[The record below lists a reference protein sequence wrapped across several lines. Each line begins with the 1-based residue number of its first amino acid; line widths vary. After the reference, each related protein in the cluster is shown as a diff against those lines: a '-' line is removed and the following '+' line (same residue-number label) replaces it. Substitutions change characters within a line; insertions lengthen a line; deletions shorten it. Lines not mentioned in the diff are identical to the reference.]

1 MEEIGNSQN
10 GEDPSGS
17 SPFFWT
23 DEVLME
29 GQLVQQLVNGLLIGF
44 MYSLIAIGLTLI
56 WGVMNIVNF
65 AHGDFLML
73 GMFTSFW
80 LYTLYGLDPLFS
92 IPICTV
98 LLFVLGVL
106 IYRFIVSKV
115 MRGPVLAQLVVTFG
129 VSIFLANLA
138 VFLWTPDFRLIE
150 KPLLRGTWEIGQIE
164 LSIPKLMASIGSVLT
179 SIFVFWFLKKTRIGK
194 AILATEMDR
203 EAALLM
209 GINTE
214 RINSISFAIGS
225 SLVGIAGAFLSTYY
239 YIYPQVGGVFGTIAF
254 AIVALGGFGSIE
266 GAFLAGILV
275 GLVQTLGGYFFDP
288 AYKYA
293 IVFLIYL
300 ITVWIRPRGL
310 LGW

>member
-1 MEEIGNSQN
+1 M
-10 GEDPSGS
+10 
-17 SPFFWT
+17 T
-23 DEVLME
+23 D
-29 GQLVQQLVNGLLIGF
+29 QLVQQVVNGLLIGF
-44 MYSLIAIGLTLI
+44 IYSLIAIGLTLI

-80 LYTLYGLDPLFS
+80 LYTLYGVDPLFS
-92 IPICTV
+92 IPVCTA
-98 LLFVLGVL
+98 LLFILGLL
-106 IYRFIVSKV
+106 IYRYIVSKV
-115 MRGPVLAQLVVTFG
+115 MKGPMLAQLVVTFG

-150 KPLLRGTWEIGQIE
+150 KPLLHGTWDIGDVK
-164 LSIPKLMASIGSVLT
+164 LSIPKFVATIGSVIVSL
-179 SIFVFWFLKKTRIGK
+179 FVFLFLKRTKTGK

-214 RINSISFAIGS
+214 RINSISFALGS
-225 SLVGIAGAFLSTYY
+225 ALVGIAGAFLSTYY
-239 YIYPQVGGVFGTIAF
+239 YIYPQVGGTFGLIAF
-254 AIVALGGFGSIE
+254 CVVALGGFGSIE
-266 GAFLAGILV
+266 GAFIAGIIV
-275 GLVQTLGGYFFDP
+275 GLAQTLGGFFIDP
-288 AYKYA
+288 AYKFA

-300 ITVWIRPRGL
+300 ITVWIRPQGL

>member
-1 MEEIGNSQN
+1 M
-10 GEDPSGS
+10 
-17 SPFFWT
+17 T
-23 DEVLME
+23 D
-29 GQLVQQLVNGLLIGF
+29 QLVQQVVNGLLIGF
-44 MYSLIAIGLTLI
+44 IYSLIAIGLTLI

-65 AHGDFLML
+65 AHGDFLMV

-80 LYTLYGLDPLFS
+80 LYTLYGVDPLFS
-92 IPICTV
+92 IPVCTA
-98 LLFVLGVL
+98 LLFILGLL

-115 MRGPVLAQLVVTFG
+115 MKGPMLAQLVVTFG

-150 KPLLRGTWEIGQIE
+150 KPLLHGTWDIGEIK
-164 LSIPKLMASIGSVLT
+164 LSVPKFVATIGSVIASL
-179 SIFVFWFLKKTRIGK
+179 FVFLFLKTTKTGK

-214 RINSISFAIGS
+214 RINSISFALGS
-225 SLVGIAGAFLSTYY
+225 ALVGIAGAFLSTYY
-239 YIYPQVGGVFGTIAF
+239 YIYPQVGGTFGLIAF
-254 AIVALGGFGSIE
+254 CVVALGGFGSIE
-266 GAFLAGILV
+266 GAFIAGIIV
-275 GLVQTLGGYFFDP
+275 GLAQTLGGFFIDP
-288 AYKYA
+288 AYKFA

-300 ITVWIRPRGL
+300 ITVWIRPEGL

>member
-1 MEEIGNSQN
+1 MA
-10 GEDPSGS
+10 D
-17 SPFFWT
+17 
-23 DEVLME
+23 
-29 GQLVQQLVNGLLIGF
+29 QLVQQVVNGLLIGF
-44 MYSLIAIGLTLI
+44 IYSLIAIGLTLI

-65 AHGDFLML
+65 AHGDFLMV
-73 GMFTSFW
+73 GMFASFW
-80 LYTLYGLDPLFS
+80 LYTLYGVDPLFS
-92 IPICTV
+92 IPVCTA
-98 LLFVLGVL
+98 LLFILGLL

-115 MRGPVLAQLVVTFG
+115 MKGPMLAQLVVTFG

-150 KPLLRGTWEIGQIE
+150 KPLLHGTWDIGDIK
-164 LSIPKLMASIGSVLT
+164 LSIPKFVATIGSVIASL
-179 SIFVFWFLKKTRIGK
+179 FVFLFLKRTKTGK

-214 RINSISFAIGS
+214 RINSISFALGS
-225 SLVGIAGAFLSTYY
+225 ALVGIAGAFLSTYY
-239 YIYPQVGGVFGTIAF
+239 YIYPQVGGTFGLIAF
-254 AIVALGGFGSIE
+254 CVVALGGFGSIE
-266 GAFLAGILV
+266 GAFIAGIIV
-275 GLVQTLGGYFFDP
+275 GLAQTLGGFFIDP

-300 ITVWIRPRGL
+300 ITVWIRPQGL

>member
-1 MEEIGNSQN
+1 M
-10 GEDPSGS
+10 
-17 SPFFWT
+17 T
-23 DEVLME
+23 D
-29 GQLVQQLVNGLLIGF
+29 QLVQQIVNGLLIGF
-44 MYSLIAIGLTLI
+44 IYSLIAIGLTLI

-73 GMFTSFW
+73 GMFMSFW
-80 LYTLYGLDPLFS
+80 LYTLYGVDPLFS
-92 IPICTV
+92 IPVCTV
-98 LLFVLGVL
+98 LLFILGLL
-106 IYRFIVSKV
+106 IYRYIVSKV
-115 MRGPVLAQLVVTFG
+115 MKGPILAQLVVTFG

-150 KPLLRGTWEIGQIE
+150 KPLLHGTWDIGDIK
-164 LSIPKLMASIGSVLT
+164 LSVPKFVSTIGSVIVSL
-179 SIFVFWFLKKTRIGK
+179 FVFLFLKRTKTGK

-214 RINSISFAIGS
+214 RINSISFALGS
-225 SLVGIAGAFLSTYY
+225 ALVGIAGAFLSTYY
-239 YIYPQVGGVFGTIAF
+239 YIYPQVGGTFGLIAF
-254 AIVALGGFGSIE
+254 CVVALGGFGSIE
-266 GAFLAGILV
+266 GAFIAGIIV
-275 GLVQTLGGYFFDP
+275 GLTQTLGGFFIDP

-300 ITVWIRPRGL
+300 ITVWIRPQGL

>member
-1 MEEIGNSQN
+1 M
-10 GEDPSGS
+10 GE
-17 SPFFWT
+17 
-23 DEVLME
+23 
-29 GQLVQQLVNGLLIGF
+29 QLLQQVVNGLLIGF

-73 GMFTSFW
+73 GMFASFW

-92 IPICTV
+92 IPICTA
-98 LLFVLGVL
+98 LLFILGLL
-106 IYRFIVSKV
+106 IYRYIVSKV
-115 MRGPVLAQLVVTFG
+115 MRGPMLAQLVVTFG

-150 KPLLRGTWEIGQIE
+150 KPLLNGTWDIGDIK
-164 LSIPKLMASIGSVLT
+164 LSIPKFVATIGSVIASL
-179 SIFVFWFLKKTRIGK
+179 FVFLFLKKTKTGK

-214 RINSISFAIGS
+214 RINSLSFAIGS
-225 SLVGIAGAFLSTYY
+225 ALVGIAGAFLSTYY
-239 YIYPQVGGVFGTIAF
+239 YIYPQVGGTFGLIAF
-254 AIVALGGFGSIE
+254 CVVALGGFGSIE
-266 GAFLAGILV
+266 GAFIAGIIV
-275 GLVQTLGGYFFDP
+275 GLAQTLGGYFFDP

-293 IVFLIYL
+293 IVFMIYL
-300 ITVWIRPRGL
+300 ITVWIRPQGL

>member
-1 MEEIGNSQN
+1 M
-10 GEDPSGS
+10 
-17 SPFFWT
+17 T
-23 DEVLME
+23 D
-29 GQLVQQLVNGLLIGF
+29 QLVQQIVNGLLIGF
-44 MYSLIAIGLTLI
+44 IYSLIAIGLTLI

-80 LYTLYGLDPLFS
+80 LYTLYGVDPLFS
-92 IPICTV
+92 IPVCTA
-98 LLFVLGVL
+98 LLFILGLL

-115 MRGPVLAQLVVTFG
+115 MKGPMLAQLVVTFG
-129 VSIFLANLA
+129 ISIFLANLA

-150 KPLLRGTWEIGQIE
+150 KPLLHGTWDIGDIK
-164 LSIPKLMASIGSVLT
+164 LSVPKFVSTIGSVIVSL
-179 SIFVFWFLKKTRIGK
+179 FVFLFLKRTKTGK

-214 RINSISFAIGS
+214 RINSISFALGS
-225 SLVGIAGAFLSTYY
+225 ALVGIAGAFLSTYY
-239 YIYPQVGGVFGTIAF
+239 YIYPQVGGTFGLIAF
-254 AIVALGGFGSIE
+254 CVVALGGFGSIE
-266 GAFLAGILV
+266 GAFIAGIIV
-275 GLVQTLGGYFFDP
+275 GLAQTLGGFFIDP

-300 ITVWIRPRGL
+300 ITVWIRPQGL

>member
-1 MEEIGNSQN
+1 M
-10 GEDPSGS
+10 
-17 SPFFWT
+17 T
-23 DEVLME
+23 D
-29 GQLVQQLVNGLLIGF
+29 QLIQQIVNGLLIGF
-44 MYSLIAIGLTLI
+44 IYSLIAIGLTLI

-80 LYTLYGLDPLFS
+80 LYTLYGVDPLFS
-92 IPICTV
+92 IPVCTA
-98 LLFVLGVL
+98 LLFILGLL
-106 IYRFIVSKV
+106 IYRYIVGKV
-115 MRGPVLAQLVVTFG
+115 MKGPMLAQLVVTFG

-150 KPLLRGTWEIGQIE
+150 KPLLHGTWDIGDIK
-164 LSIPKLMASIGSVLT
+164 LSIPKFVATIGSILA
-179 SIFVFWFLKKTRIGK
+179 SFFVFLFLKRTKTGK

-214 RINSISFAIGS
+214 RINSISFALGS
-225 SLVGIAGAFLSTYY
+225 ALVGIAGAFLSTYY
-239 YIYPQVGGVFGTIAF
+239 YIYPQVGGTFGLIAF
-254 AIVALGGFGSIE
+254 CVVALGGFGSIE
-266 GAFLAGILV
+266 GAFIAGIIV
-275 GLVQTLGGYFFDP
+275 GLAQTLGGFFIDP
-288 AYKYA
+288 AYKFA

-300 ITVWIRPRGL
+300 ITVWIRPEGL